1 MHAPG
6 DFTFLKKDGDD
17 TDVMLKDMYDAV
29 SVSENWDNLKGF
41 VPEDGGFM
49 FSEKPEWFSRIDKAV
64 KYDGHSGSSHAWTI
78 RCIDY
83 IAKHGWEN
91 FVTKMSKPDEAT
103 KKRLRI
109 MELPYSITEKNNQ
122 LKAARERHSK
132 ADPADYDTLEYL
144 HKQCYQLAYEL
155 ELLERELVR
164 LMPPAPAPLQRS
176 MSVAGGSFIE

>member
-1 MHAPG
+1 MYAPG

-29 SVSENWDNLKGF
+29 SVSENWENLKGF
-41 VPEDGGFM
+41 VPQDGGFM

-64 KYDGHSGSSHAWTI
+64 KYTGHSGASHGWTM

-109 MELPYSITEKNNQ
+109 LELPFSIAEKKNQ
-122 LKAARERHSK
+122 LNAWKKRLESVDK
-132 ADPADYDTLEYL
+132 TDYDSVQYL
-144 HKQCYQLAYEL
+144 QAGVDEHNYEV
-155 ELLERELVR
+155 EQLERELTR

-176 MSVAGGSFIE
+176 MSVAGGYCPE

>member
-1 MHAPG
+1 MYAPG
-6 DFTFLKKDGDD
+6 DFSFFKKDGDD

-29 SVSENWDNLKGF
+29 SVSENWENLKGF
-41 VPEDGGFM
+41 IPQDGGFM
-49 FSEKPEWFSRIDKAV
+49 FSEKPEWFSRIDSAV
-64 KYDGHSGSSHAWTI
+64 KYDGHSGASHAWTI

-91 FVTKMSKPDEAT
+91 FMLKMSKPDEAT

-109 MELPYSITEKNNQ
+109 MELPHSIAEKKNQ
-122 LKAARERHSK
+122 LNAWQDRLEIVDKTN
-132 ADPADYDTLEYL
+132 YDAVQRLEQQVYK
-144 HKQCYQLAYEL
+144 HNYEV
-155 ELLERELVR
+155 EQLERELKC